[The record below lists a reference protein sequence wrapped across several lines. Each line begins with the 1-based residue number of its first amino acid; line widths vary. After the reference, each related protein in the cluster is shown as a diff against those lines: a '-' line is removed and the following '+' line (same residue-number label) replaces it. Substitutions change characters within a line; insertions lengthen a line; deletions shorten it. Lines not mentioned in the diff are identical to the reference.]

1 MSEDANKPEWQ
12 VIGQLVS
19 SIQVEQR
26 RTRRWG
32 IFFKSITFIFL
43 FLQVFLSHQFDL
55 NFESIIGR
63 LVLKVMNVKTN
74 GIK

>member
-1 MSEDANKPEWQ
+1 MSEEANKPEWH

-32 IFFKSITFIFL
+32 IYFKTNTFIL
-43 FLQVFLSHQFDL
+43 LLSVL
-55 NFESIIGR
+55 VKIITDNHG
-63 LVLKVMNVKTN
+63 
-74 GIK
+74 